1 MNFSLL
7 EGFIRIFARLEPE
20 QNIHLS
26 LMSLACAS
34 DSRSL
39 TPCLFVLLAVVG
51 GGGGGRP
58 EHAVTRNAAMS

>member
-7 EGFIRIFARLEPE
+7 EGFIRIFARLGPE

-26 LMSLACAS
+26 LMSLAS
-34 DSRSL
+34 D
-39 TPCLFVLLAVVG
+39 LFVLLAVV

>member
-26 LMSLACAS
+26 LMSLAS
-34 DSRSL
+34 DSRYL
-39 TPCLFVLLAVVG
+39 TPCLFVLLAVV